1 MSNQWTK
8 EQLEAI
14 ESRGRNLLVAAAA
27 GAGKTS
33 VLVERIVRMI
43 TDSVHP
49 VDVDRLLVVTFTNA
63 AAAEMRERIGRSLG
77 DALARH
83 PDDKHLHRQ
92 LALLGRAGIST
103 LHAFCLDLLRQHY
116 YRVDLDPSFRVADET
131 ETVMLQAEALEEL
144 FERRYAGEK
153 NALFTALVDSYGGQR
168 DDAVLQE
175 LVLELYLFSRSTPRP
190 EEWLKRLPGGFDL
203 SEGVSLDQLAWSGAL
218 KKSLEIE
225 LGAALSA
232 LEQALGQA
240 RSPGGPGIYLA
251 NLEAEREMV
260 QGLFQ
265 ACAAGAPWDSLYL
278 AFNEVAFG
286 RLKACKRGNGGA
298 EQAEQVRK
306 IRDGVKKRIAA
317 LQVNYFGRPPE
328 ELCKDLRA
336 VAPLVQE
343 LSGLVLDFG
352 ETYRRVKLARG
363 VLDFNDLEHY
373 CLQILEERN
382 SDVRVSLPARPGQ
395 DSQQEPGQAR
405 AQELQGKPESQE
417 SPPERATAFSGE
429 SWGTGRQDGD
439 PASPASSRK
448 GFPSPVALEL
458 QDRFEEVLVDEYQD
472 INAVQEAIL
481 QLVSRQGEKGS
492 NLFLVGDVKQSI
504 YRFRLADPGLFL
516 QKYMEY
522 PTRGDFG
529 QSRRIDLAKNFRS
542 RRGIIEAVNFLFR
555 QLMTPGVGEMEYGP
569 GEELVYAAGYPENP
583 EAGAGPEESVE
594 IHLIERENPVGGP
607 AGSLEAAG
615 SPESDVIPGAAGNPA
630 TAGSR
635 ESSDRP
641 GAAAQEDGE
650 GEEDLDAVQKEARL
664 VAGRIKEL
672 VEGAPG
678 VPPFAV
684 YNRGQKA
691 CRPVTYRD
699 VVVLLR
705 AVTGYANIFMEEFR
719 QAGVPAYA
727 ELATGYFEATEVET
741 VLSLLKIIDNP
752 RQDLPLAGVLRSP
765 IVGLNAGEMAKVR
778 LCARRGDYLDAVVA
792 ASLSDKG
799 VLAERLTDFLGK
811 LENWRTAARQ
821 GNLAD
826 LIWTLYRET
835 GYYDFVGGLPGGG
848 QRQANLR
855 ALLHRAEQYEA
866 TTFRGLFLFLRFI
879 ERIREGG
886 RDLGAARFL
895 SENENV
901 VRLMSIHKSK
911 GLEFPVVIVAGLG
924 KRFNFKDLAKNVLFH
939 KDLGLGP
946 QLADPETRVTYPT
959 VAKLAI
965 RQKLKMEALSEEM
978 RILYVA
984 LTRAREK
991 LILVGSARNLENCAR
1006 RWCGPVAA
1014 ESWALPEGELGGA
1027 MSYLDWLMPAA
1038 ARHRDGAG
1046 LRQFGHC
1053 GDLPPEFVVSNSSRW
1068 QVILDAAASR
1078 DKAGEKITPDI
1089 FERIR
1094 RMEPPGPAG
1103 PRAEIVRSRLEW
1115 TYPAAHAPGRAAKIS
1130 VTELKRRF
1138 DPLMGEKEPSLADF
1152 RLPIGGRPLFLQE
1165 KRGLSAAEAG
1175 TALHLA
1181 LQNLDL
1187 TGDTGAVSIAE
1198 QVDRMVERE
1207 LLTREQAGSLPVER
1221 IAAFF
1226 TGELGKRVLSG
1237 HRVLRELPF
1246 TLVLPAALI
1255 YAEPGGHSESRVPAG
1270 INCWDFSRASSGGG
1284 EQAGKIV
1291 QGGRGFN
1298 DKQDGERD
1306 GGLAYRQGHSP
1317 GMAPSPR
1324 VPGSYPRGGERAAGA
1339 SSTTDSRE
1347 DSQGMRREE
1356 PAVPDLSVAWLN
1368 TWPGENKGETV
1379 LVQGVVDLL
1388 VDEGDGFL
1396 LVDYKS
1402 DRIPAD
1408 QIGLAAA
1415 RYRGQLNL
1423 YAMAV
1428 ESILHR
1434 KVKEKY
1440 VYLFHL
1446 NRAVPL

>member
-1 MSNQWTK
+1 MSNQWTG

-43 TDSVHP
+43 TDPAQP

-63 AAAEMRERIGRSLG
+63 AAAEMRERIGRSLSE
-77 DALARH
+77 ALARR
-83 PDDKHLHRQ
+83 PDSRHLHRQ

-144 FERRYAGEK
+144 FERRYAREE
-153 NALFTALVDSYGGQR
+153 NTVFTALVDSYGGQR

-190 EEWLKRLPGGFDL
+190 EEWLKKLPGGFDL
-203 SEGVSLDQLAWSGAL
+203 PPGASLDQLAWSGAL

-225 LGAALSA
+225 LGGALSGLEQA
-232 LEQALGQA
+232 LEQA
-240 RSPGGPGIYLA
+240 RRPGGPGVYLA

-260 QGLFQ
+260 LGLCR
-265 ACAAGAPWDSLYL
+265 ACAAGASWASLYK
-278 AFNEVAFG
+278 AFNGVTFG
-286 RLKACKRGNGGA
+286 RLKACKKEDNGAGL
-298 EQAEQVRK
+298 AEQVRK
-306 IRDGVKKRIAA
+306 IRDGVKKRMAA
-317 LQVNYFGRPPE
+317 LQRDYFRRPPE
-328 ELCKDLRA
+328 ELCADLRA
-336 VAPLVQE
+336 VAPLVRE
-343 LSGLVLDFG
+343 LSGLVLEFG
-352 ETYRRVKLARG
+352 ETYRRVKLARS

-373 CLQILEERN
+373 CLQILEER
-382 SDVRVSLPARPGQ
+382 DPDAGVS
-395 DSQQEPGQAR
+395 
-405 AQELQGKPESQE
+405 
-417 SPPERATAFSGE
+417 SPSA
-429 SWGTGRQDGD
+429 
-439 PASPASSRK
+439 
-448 GFPSPVALEL
+448 VALEL
-458 QDRFEEVLVDEYQD
+458 QERFEEVLVDEYQD

-492 NLFLVGDVKQSI
+492 NLFMVGDVKQSI

-516 QKYMEY
+516 QKYAAY
-522 PTRGDFG
+522 PALKDCGPG
-529 QSRRIDLAKNFRS
+529 RRIDLARNFRS

-555 QLMTPGVGEMEYGP
+555 QLMTPAVGEMAYGP
-569 GEELVYAAGYPENP
+569 GEELVYAAGYPEGA
-583 EAGAGPEESVE
+583 EEGAGLEENVE
-594 IHLIERENPVGGP
+594 IHLIEREKAVGRPV
-607 AGSLEAAG
+607 
-615 SPESDVIPGAAGNPA
+615 

-635 ESSDRP
+635 EPAGGSGGDGP
-641 GAAAQEDGE
+641 EEGAGREEGE

-678 VPPFAV
+678 IPPLKV
-684 YNRGQKA
+684 YDRGQKA
-691 CRPVTYRD
+691 CRPLTYRD

-705 AVTGYANIFMEEFR
+705 AVTGYANMFMEEFR

-741 VLSLLKIIDNP
+741 ILSLLKVIDNP

-765 IVGLNAGEMAKVR
+765 IVGLNAGEMARIR
-778 LCARRGDYLDAVVA
+778 LHARRGDYLDAVVA
-792 ASLSDKG
+792 ASLSEKG
-799 VLAERLTDFLGK
+799 TLGERLRDFLCK
-811 LENWRTAARQ
+811 LESWRTAARQ
-821 GNLAD
+821 GTLAD

-855 ALLHRAEQYEA
+855 ALHHRAEQYEA
-866 TTFRGLFLFLRFI
+866 TAFRGLFLFLRFI

-895 SENENV
+895 SESENV

-911 GLEFPVVIVAGLG
+911 GLEFPVVFVAGLG
-924 KRFNFKDLAKNVLFH
+924 KRFNFKDLAKTVLFH

-959 VAKLAI
+959 VAKLAL

-991 LILVGSARNLENCAR
+991 LILVGSARNLGDCAR

-1014 ESWALPEGELGGA
+1014 ESWALPEGELAGA
-1027 MSYLDWLMPAA
+1027 LSYLDWLMPAV

-1046 LRQFGHC
+1046 LRRLGLCQER
-1053 GDLPPEFVVSNSSRW
+1053 PPDFVASSGSRW
-1068 QVILDAAASR
+1068 KVILDTALSR
-1078 DKAGEKITPDI
+1078 DEAGEKTAPEI

-1094 RMEPPGPAG
+1094 RLEPPGTAG

-1115 TYPAAHAPGRAAKIS
+1115 TYPAAYALGRAAKVS

-1138 DPLMGEKEPSLADF
+1138 DPLVGEEEPSMADF
-1152 RLPIGGRPLFLQE
+1152 RKPVGGRPLFLQE

-1175 TALHLA
+1175 TALHLV

-1187 TGDTGAVSIAE
+1187 AGDTGAASIAE
-1198 QVDRMVERE
+1198 QVERMVERE
-1207 LLTREQAGSLPVER
+1207 LLTREQATSVPVER

-1226 TGELGKRVLSG
+1226 AGDLGRRVLAG
-1237 HRVLRELPF
+1237 QRVLRELPF
-1246 TLVLPAALI
+1246 TLALPADVI
-1255 YAEPGGHSESRVPAG
+1255 YPEAVPGEQSGEANKAGGIITGCPEIQSEPGEETSKPA
-1270 INCWDFSRASSGGG
+1270 F
-1284 EQAGKIV
+1284 
-1291 QGGRGFN
+1291 
-1298 DKQDGERD
+1298 
-1306 GGLAYRQGHSP
+1306 
-1317 GMAPSPR
+1317 
-1324 VPGSYPRGGERAAGA
+1324 
-1339 SSTTDSRE
+1339 
-1347 DSQGMRREE
+1347 
-1356 PAVPDLSVAWLN
+1356 SVAGLN
-1368 TWPGENKGETV
+1368 PGPREGKGETV

-1408 QIGLAAA
+1408 QIGHAAA
-1415 RYRGQLNL
+1415 RYQGQLNL

-1434 KVKEKY
+1434 KVKERY